1 MPFNNYK
8 LYYGLSDYAMVSTNL
23 TSAYHEAVTTDV
35 VKVAS
40 TICTTCDIYKM
51 SGLSHTY

>member
-40 TICTTCDIYKM
+40 TICTTCDIYKIG
-51 SGLSHTY
+51 GLSHTY